1 MQLVPDATAFI
12 SLADLANVSLD
23 GDGMITLSIIDEKYF
38 VAQLYFYYSAM
49 NAGKSTSLLQSS
61 YNYHE
66 RGMHTLIFTAE
77 IDDRYGKGR
86 VASRIGL
93 SSSAELFSQHTDL
106 FREIK
111 HANDAQELHCI
122 LLDES
127 QFLTREQVKQL
138 TYVTDHLNI
147 PVLCYGLRTDFR
159 GELFE
164 GSLYLLAWAD
174 KLIELKTVCHCGR
187 KANMVLR
194 LDAEGRPFHD
204 GAQVVIGGNDKYI
217 SVCRKHYWQAIEQDC
232 QDAIFGQG
240 AKNSSD
246 R

>member
-1 MQLVPDATAFI
+1 
-12 SLADLANVSLD
+12 
-23 GDGMITLSIIDEKYF
+23 MIKLYIFDENPS

-61 YNYHE
+61 YNYQE
-66 RGMHTLIFTAE
+66 RGMRTLIFTAE
-77 IDDRYGKGR
+77 IDDRYGRGR

-93 SSSAELFSQHTDL
+93 SSSAALYSQGTDL
-106 FREIK
+106 FHEIK
-111 HANDAQELHCI
+111 QANDTQELHCI
-122 LLDES
+122 LIDES

-159 GELFE
+159 GELFQ

-174 KLIELKTVCHCGR
+174 KLVELKTVCHCGR

-194 LDAEGRPFHD
+194 LNAEGRPFHD
-204 GAQVVIGGNDKYI
+204 GAQVVIGGNDQYI
-217 SVCRKHYWQAIEQDC
+217 SVCRKHYWQAIEQGDEE
-232 QDAIFGQG
+232 AIYGKVSQE
-240 AKNSSD
+240 
-246 R
+246 